1 MNRVGRSL
9 LAVTSGPRRPPAT
22 ATRGRTAGYT
32 YPGHRPPPGSTDLRT
47 SAALE
52 RDVDFWINEL

>member
-22 ATRGRTAGYT
+22 VTRGRTAGYT
-32 YPGHRPPPGSTDLRT
+32 YLGTAPRQDRPTYAPARP
-47 SAALE
+47 
-52 RDVDFWINEL
+52 